1 MARQQFQEIQ
11 RINNTLIIERN
22 TAKRDVNDL
31 QKEKEWKDT
40 EIGRLNKENIEKERQ
55 RSFIQEKFDDLVSA
69 TKAVRVNKYKT
80 HG

>member
-1 MARQQFQEIQ
+1 VARQQFQEIQ